1 MLKPLQLHT
10 PRLRLRPATAL
21 DRDALQPWWPQ
32 AASPHW
38 REEAHASGGAGLW
51 VIALADG
58 AQDIGC
64 AGVRPSAMAPS
75 LCGGRSEAFEPFEPL
90 LWLHSEHRG
99 HGYAQEAMKAVLWH
113 AQSATRGR
121 CFVAVC
127 DVPNAAA
134 DRWLRRLGFVPGYEA
149 DGGHSRVRQYC
160 LPAMLPTVTP

>member
-21 DRDALQPWWPQ
+21 DRDALQPWGPE
-32 AASPHW
+32 ATSPHW
-38 REEAHASGGAGLW
+38 REQAHASGGVGLW

-58 AQDIGC
+58 AQDIGA
-64 AGVRPSAMAPS
+64 AGVWPSAMAPS
-75 LCGGRSEAFEPFEPL
+75 LCGGRGEVFEPQ
-90 LWLHSEHRG
+90 LWLRREHRG

-127 DVPNAAA
+127 DVPNVAA

-149 DGGHSRVRQYC
+149 EGEHSRVRQYR
-160 LPAMLPTVTP
+160 LPSMPQATTP